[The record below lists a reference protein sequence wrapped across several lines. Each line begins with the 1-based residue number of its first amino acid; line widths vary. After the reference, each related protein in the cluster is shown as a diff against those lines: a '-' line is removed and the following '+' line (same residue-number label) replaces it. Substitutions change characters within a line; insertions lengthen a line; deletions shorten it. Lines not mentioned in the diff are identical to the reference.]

1 MDNFNEDFVDEEEI
15 NDEDLDTL
23 DEEEVEEVNE
33 NEETEETEEAN
44 TEEETE
50 EEAAEEPEVDFDK
63 EIARLKKELDD
74 AKREKEFYHDGL
86 KGAGFENDDDIKNL
100 VATHR
105 NTTPEDLDREEYVKR
120 KFANDYNLVVAK
132 YDWAKN
138 LGDQKNIGDFGE
150 LFYETMRFNDNM
162 NPIEAFELTHKKE
175 IAEHSLDKAEEIEKI
190 RRSEQRKANNKSH
203 LKRVSS
209 GSGGTTYTV
218 PAEVKKWYKL
228 YNPDATDK
236 EITIAY
242 NKSLK
247 GK

>member
-1 MDNFNEDFVDEEEI
+1 MDNFEEDFIEEEEI
-15 NDEDLDTL
+15 NDEDLDTDDEEEL
-23 DEEEVEEVNE
+23 DEEPDSEEEAEEEVEE
-33 NEETEETEEAN
+33 
-44 TEEETE
+44 
-50 EEAAEEPEVDFDK
+50 EPDKEDKDFDS
-63 EIARLKKELDD
+63 EIARLKKELDE
-74 AKREKEFYHDGL
+74 AQREKEFYHDGL
-86 KGAGFENDDDIKNL
+86 KGAGFEDEEDIKNL

-105 NTTPEDLDREEYVKR
+105 KTTPEDLDRKEYVQR
-120 KFANDYNLVVAK
+120 KFANDYNLIVAK
-132 YDWAKN
+132 YDWAKD
-138 LGDQKNIGDFGE
+138 LGDKKNIGDFGE

-175 IAEHSLDKAEEIEKI
+175 IAEHSLDKAETIEKI

-218 PAEVKKWYKL
+218 PSEIKKWYKL